1 MVKLTEARILYLAR
15 ESLSRMRSENL
26 VELPSF
32 AQALRQAREI
42 LSHYVEQGD
51 AVDAIVRHKIASLK
65 RGVVPGSAE
74 YDILYRRYRQEE
86 LRKKGPR

>member
-1 MVKLTEARILYLAR
+1 MKLTEARILYLAR
-15 ESLSRMRSENL
+15 ESLNRMRAEDL
-26 VELPSF
+26 IEIPSF
-32 AQALRQAREI
+32 PLALRQAREI
-42 LSHYVEQGD
+42 VTHYLEQGD
-51 AVDAIVRHKIASLK
+51 AIDALVRHKIASLK